1 MTQAAQLKPYLL
13 AGHFYR
19 RSDLAEWSNA
29 ADRYLRELQ
38 ADGTLKVAYGLYYC
52 PRISAFGKTP
62 PDDKE
67 LIRAFL
73 KDDCFLLISPNDY
86 NKLGLGTT
94 QLYNKLIVYNRKRHG
109 KLKLANRNFTFRRK
123 SHFPEKVTTEF
134 LLVDLVN
141 NLDSLAENANTIM
154 ARLKHKVAEVNKE
167 NLISVLERYGN
178 IKTRKILNPLLH
190 VQSGFQ
196 DWQGHHKPDRI

>member
-1 MTQAAQLKPYLL
+1 MTQAARLKSQLL

-19 RSDLAEWSNA
+19 RGDLAQWSNA
-29 ADRYLRELQ
+29 VDRYLRKLQ
-38 ADGTLKVAYGLYYC
+38 EDGTLLRVAPGLYYC
-52 PRISAFGKTP
+52 PKISAFGKTP

-73 KDDCFLLISPNDY
+73 KGASFLLISPNDY

-94 QLYNKLIVYNRKRHG
+94 QLYNKMIVYNHKRQG
-109 KLKLANRNFTFRRK
+109 NLKLGNRNFTFQRRL
-123 SHFPEKVTTEF
+123 HFPEKVTTEF

-154 ARLKHKVAEVNKE
+154 ACLKHKVTEVNKE
-167 NLISVLERYGN
+167 NLIAVLKQYGS
-178 IKTRKILNPLLH
+178 IKTRKFFNSLAH
-190 VQSGFQ
+190 VQSGLR
-196 DWQGHHKPDRI
+196 G